1 MKIDSIN
8 LKEFKVG
15 ELFDIHPTLAYK
27 KTNAKLFDG
36 GKNPVVVNSAYNNG
50 IGGYSTLETTEKGN
64 MITFSDTVDPNTIFY
79 QENDFI
85 GYPHVQGL
93 YPKDPFKCN
102 WKKEH
107 LLFFISVFRKS
118 ALSKGFDYGNKFRRD
133 IAINIKVKLPV
144 NDDESLD
151 FEYMESFMKKIQIKV
166 NNNLNNLISLL

>member
-1 MKIDSIN
+1 MIDFKQITTDDKLLFNKLANACPQRGCEMSFANLFLWDDQKI
-8 LKEFKVG
+8 
-15 ELFDIHPTLAYK
+15 AY
-27 KTNAKLFDG
+27 
-36 GKNPVVVNSAYNNG
+36 
-50 IGGYSTLETTEKGN
+50 
-64 MITFSDTVDPNTIFY
+64 
-79 QENDFI
+79 
-85 GYPHVQGL
+85 
-93 YPKDPFKCN
+93 
-102 WKKEH
+102 KKEH